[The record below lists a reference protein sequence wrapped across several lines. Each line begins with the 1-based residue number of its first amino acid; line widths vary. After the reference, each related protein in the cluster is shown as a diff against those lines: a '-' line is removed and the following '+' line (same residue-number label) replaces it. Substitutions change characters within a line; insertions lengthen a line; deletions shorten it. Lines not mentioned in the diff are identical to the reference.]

1 MRKVAVFEPFG
12 GRIQT
17 ADDYLF
23 FMKKVDYDDK
33 A

>member
-1 MRKVAVFEPFG
+1 MRKVVAPAPFC

-17 ADDYLF
+17 ADNYLF